1 MSTAVGFRRAYLQ
14 GSFFFSNFGIVMKAR
29 ESRWPGVAL
38 LLLWAA
44 ACFVF
49 FQWFYRYH
57 LFFNEQNHLFTFT
70 TSQLLGYFDKPAWL
84 ACLAGDF
91 LTQFF
96 YYAYAGPA
104 VLTLALMGTALLARA
119 AARRLGLAPSVSTV
133 LALVLVAAMLFG
145 WVKGTY
151 NGLVKSQENV
161 NAAWAQVEN
170 VYQRRADLVPNLV
183 ATVKGYAQH
192 EQQTLEAVINARA
205 AATSVKIDPS
215 NMTDT
220 DLKKFQDAQGELAG
234 ALSRLI
240 AVSESYPELKA
251 NQNFLESQLEGTE
264 NRITVERQKF
274 NDVARA
280 YNTEVR
286 TFPTVILAS
295 IFGFDK
301 RPYFES
307 QASADKAPK
316 VDFGA

>member
-1 MSTAVGFRRAYLQ
+1 MKMRSFCCIMIAAGLLCVCGTGRTDAGLPSTLQ
-14 GSFFFSNFGIVMKAR
+14 EFAEELEIH
-29 ESRWPGVAL
+29 
-38 LLLWAA
+38 AA
-44 ACFVF
+44 ALED
-49 FQWFYRYH
+49 H
-57 LFFNEQNHLFTFT
+57 FTIRCP
-70 TSQLLGYFDKPAWL
+70 SGLMDQLKKPSAIGKDETVL
-84 ACLAGDF
+84 SDLRCKAGSNGSCM
-91 LTQFF
+91 LTIHDDRIEFSEVT
-96 YYAYAGPA
+96 YYA
-104 VLTLALMGTALLARA
+104 
-119 AARRLGLAPSVSTV
+119 
-133 LALVLVAAMLFG
+133 G
-145 WVKGTY
+145 WRILCLYRSGRE
-151 NGLVKSQENV
+151 GELSD
-161 NAAWAQVEN
+161 
-170 VYQRRADLVPNLV
+170 R
-183 ATVKGYAQH
+183 

-251 NQNFLESQLEGTE
+251 NQNFLELQSQLEGTE

-307 QASADKAPK
+307 QAGADKAPK

>member
-1 MSTAVGFRRAYLQ
+1 
-14 GSFFFSNFGIVMKAR
+14 MKNK
-29 ESRWPGVAL
+29 GCL
-38 LLLWAA
+38 L
-44 ACFVF
+44 
-49 FQWFYRYH
+49 
-57 LFFNEQNHLFTFT
+57 
-70 TSQLLGYFDKPAWL
+70 
-84 ACLAGDF
+84 
-91 LTQFF
+91 
-96 YYAYAGPA
+96 
-104 VLTLALMGTALLARA
+104 
-119 AARRLGLAPSVSTV
+119 TV

-192 EQQTLEAVINARA
+192 EQQTLEAVLNARA

-251 NQNFLESQLEGTE
+251 NQNFLELQSQLEGTE

-307 QASADKAPK
+307 QAGADKAPK